1 MTLKIKQLSE
11 ELELQRAMSAELS
24 QKLKQVKNR
33 DFMANLSLYMLILL
47 VCIVIVFIYMY
58 KHQLITINF

>member
-24 QKLKQVKNR
+24 QKLRQVKNR
-33 DFMANLSLYMLILL
+33 DFMANLSLYLVILL
-47 VCIVIVFIYMY
+47 ACIVIVFIYMY